1 MWRFTTFADNFTE
14 PLTGGRGG
22 DVIPIKNLGKFAWY
36 DVITITDEIQ
46 CIICGGAYDS
56 NGICF
61 TCGHTYDPDTDP
73 NAVLTENKYKYA
85 EYYLDEIEDK
95 INADHSYTPGSST
108 CFTALAHRR
117 LICSADFEYKM
128 PDGSVRKC
136 LKGTLG
142 PVVFG
147 DMILDDVKNVFVDAN
162 TIIAQICSL
171 DDYSNVTAPLWASS
185 YPSHPPVILNSKILL
200 CSGMLYGTPFRL
212 GKGTI
217 IRDSTFTAQNYL
229 SMDRT
234 FAMGF
239 GNIENVKFADTGY
252 GFLHFT
258 SYPQCC
264 STANIG
270 VGYDETCGSGL
281 GYVGVNN
288 PHIPVIGVRSPGVCV
303 PPASDAHVYAAK
315 FKILLSSKKIR
326 VVAKYLGTD
335 NANDILTKNRALAH
349 FYRDATIVGMRMAI
363 AEGKGSSC
371 VLNNMGLLFPEYLSM
386 AGSFTGLYAG
396 YGIFFYDYS
405 SFTSQATSARFNIA
419 TKVVNG
425 GKTTELSGIT
435 FTSPTTPELGD
446 IPKNREG
453 SVFETAWSTNLDDSP
468 VIDEIKVKCAQFGNH
483 PVEYNISIY
492 TRAKE
497 KLIEMFGEP
506 TANLAYWT
514 ARPLDN
520 FASEDDLAAVH
531 KKTPIW

>member
-1 MWRFTTFADNFTE
+1 MWRFTTSADNFAE

-22 DVIPIKNLGKFAWY
+22 DTIPIKNLGKFAWY
-36 DVITITDEIQ
+36 DVI
-46 CIICGGAYDS
+46 
-56 NGICF
+56 
-61 TCGHTYDPDTDP
+61 DTGP
-73 NAVLTENKYKYA
+73 NVVLNENKYKYA
-85 EYYLDEIEDK
+85 EYYLDEIVDK
-95 INADHSYTPGSST
+95 INAEHGYTPGSRSR
-108 CFTALAHRR
+108 FIALAHRR
-117 LICSADFEYKM
+117 LICNADFEYKM
-128 PDGSVRKC
+128 PDNSVHKC

-147 DMILDDVKNVFVDAN
+147 DMYLDDVKNVFIDSN
-162 TIIAQICSL
+162 TIIAQICAWVES
-171 DDYSNVTAPLWASS
+171 SVVAPFWASA

-200 CSGMLYGTPFRL
+200 HSGMTYGTPFRL

-217 IRDSTFTAQNYL
+217 IRDSTFTAKNYTM
-229 SMDRT
+229 MDRT

-239 GNIENVKFADTGY
+239 GNIENAKFSGAGP

-270 VGYDETCGSGL
+270 VGYNETCGSGIA
-281 GYVGVNN
+281 YVTNYVTE
-288 PHIPVIGVRSPGVCV
+288 VQSPGVCIS
-303 PPASDAHVYAAK
+303 SDAHIYGRK
-315 FKILLSSKKIR
+315 FKIHPSSKKIR

-371 VLNNMGLLFPEYLSM
+371 VLNNMGILFPEYLSM
-386 AGSFTGLYAG
+386 AGSDTGLYTG

-425 GKTTELSGIT
+425 GKTAELSGIT
-435 FTSPTTPELGD
+435 FTSPIAPELGD

-468 VIDEIKVKCAQFGNH
+468 VIDEIKVKCAQFRNH

-497 KLIEMFGEP
+497 RLIEMFGEP
-506 TANLAYWT
+506 TTNLEYWT
-514 ARPLDN
+514 TRPLDN
-520 FASEDDLAAVH
+520 SASEDDLAAVH

>member
-1 MWRFTTFADNFTE
+1 MWRFTTSADNFTE

-22 DVIPIKNLGKFAWY
+22 GVIPIKNLGKFAWY
-36 DVITITDEIQ
+36 DRYMDEKR
-46 CIICGGAYDS
+46 Y
-56 NGICF
+56 
-61 TCGHTYDPDTDP
+61 
-73 NAVLTENKYKYA
+73 VYA
-85 EYYLDEIEDK
+85 EYYLDEIKDK
-95 INADHSYTPGSST
+95 INADSGYIPSGST

-117 LICSADFEYKM
+117 LICKADFEYKM

-147 DMILDDVKNVFVDAN
+147 DMYLDEVKNVFIDSN
-162 TIIAQICSL
+162 TIIAQICARSG
-171 DDYSNVTAPLWASS
+171 YTSVVAPFWASA
-185 YPSHPPVILNSKILL
+185 YPNHLPVILNSKILL
-200 CSGMLYGTPFRL
+200 CSGMSYSTPFRL

-217 IRDSTFTAQNYL
+217 IKDSTFTAHNYPA
-229 SMDRT
+229 MDRT

-239 GNIENVKFADTGY
+239 GNIENVKFADTSY

-270 VGYDETCGSGL
+270 VGYDETCTSGL
-281 GYVGVNN
+281 EYVGVNN
-288 PHIPVIGVRSPGVCV
+288 PAIPVIEVQSPGVCV
-303 PPASDAHVYAAK
+303 PPAQNTHIYGAK
-315 FKILLSSKKIR
+315 FKILPSSKKIR
-326 VVAKYLGTD
+326 AVAKYLGTD
-335 NANDILTKNRALAH
+335 NANDILTKNKALAH

-371 VLNNMGLLFPEYLSM
+371 MLNNMGTLFPEYLSM
-386 AGSFTGLYAG
+386 AGSDTGLYTG

-419 TKVVNG
+419 TKVING
-425 GKTTELSGIT
+425 GKTAELSGLT

-468 VIDEIKVKCAQFGNH
+468 VIDRIKMICAQFRNR
-483 PVEYNISIY
+483 PVEYNTSIY

-497 KLIEMFGEP
+497 RLIEMFGEP
-506 TANLAYWT
+506 TTNLAYWT
-514 ARPLDN
+514 TRPLDN
-520 FASEDDLAAVH
+520 SASEDDLAAVH